1 MKETNSCFLRMASK
15 ALVRIQQNLYTAFE
29 LIWQSNLQNFLF
41 SRRQVLHQKMKIKV
55 SSVKIS
61 SKMKGRKYDEFNYDK
76 IHIYIYNYRF
86 HKHFTTWNQLVCFE
100 RWQSQLAASASHTI
114 IIEIIIIKIP
124 SRCMTVYLTR
134 GFFYQHGQS

>member
-15 ALVRIQQNLYTAFE
+15 ALVRIQQNVYTAFE

-76 IHIYIYNYRF
+76 IHIYIQLPFSQALYDLKSTSLLREMTVSTSCICISHDYNR
-86 HKHFTTWNQLVCFE
+86 N
-100 RWQSQLAASASHTI
+100 
-114 IIEIIIIKIP
+114 IKIP